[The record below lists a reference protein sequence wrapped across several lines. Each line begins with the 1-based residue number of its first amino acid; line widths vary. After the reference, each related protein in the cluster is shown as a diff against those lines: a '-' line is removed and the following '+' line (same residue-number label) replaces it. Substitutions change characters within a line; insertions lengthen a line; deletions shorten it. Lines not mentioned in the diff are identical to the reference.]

1 MFSEVAHEV
10 EEKEEDSGKMERR
23 RRLRAKIEALG
34 YNDGCLVLVCSHE
47 KDKVEGNIRRQS
59 IKCRCWLRQQWFD
72 GRFR

>member
-10 EEKEEDSGKMERR
+10 EEKEEDSRKMGRR
-23 RRLRAKIEALG
+23 RMRANIEALG

-47 KDKVEGNIRRQS
+47 KDKVEGSIRRQS

-72 GRFR
+72 DRFR